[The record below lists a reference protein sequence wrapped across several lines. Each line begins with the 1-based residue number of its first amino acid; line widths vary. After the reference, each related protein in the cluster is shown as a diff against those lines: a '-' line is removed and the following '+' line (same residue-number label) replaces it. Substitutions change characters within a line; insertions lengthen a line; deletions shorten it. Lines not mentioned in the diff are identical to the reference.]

1 MFFRLLIAFLL
12 CALAFGREIINR
24 DGGYLKISDDLD
36 GIERQLLQ
44 MDSFEGTIVDANRF
58 PYVVSIRQANGAHL
72 CSGVLISEDLVVT
85 AAKCWEFIFDYPLVY
100 IGVQNSG
107 VESVRQEVRLATKM
121 IPELGSSLEQHSA
134 PLGLIHLN
142 ATVNVRL
149 PRLSSESANPSEKL
163 ELPGFGKD
171 NATVFLFD
179 EMRVETHV
187 VQNQEI
193 CETNWGP
200 SELVETG
207 FCSLGENGLSSC
219 IADSGSPVIR
229 AGKIRGGDPSMDIL
243 VGIVTGGGICDYD
256 KDKPETVAID
266 VFEHKEQ
273 LLKEIQMEEE
283 EVGEEEEEK
292 ESWLKGHWWIFLLVG
307 VAFVLGSGYLVK
319 LNWKNW
325 FPPSPPPEPWLLV
338 EDSAR
343 TSEDSE
349 SVRLVSP
356 FENAACMPEDTGGT
370 SRPIIS
376 QSLRLTRLC
385 PWRKIIGKGAFGIVE
400 KGQFVDAAGV
410 THDVAVKTANI
421 QTLGQDTESF
431 RFVLESFRAE
441 IECFERI
448 SSHPN
453 IIHPNIIRCF
463 GGRVGTPVDD
473 SAMDFNEIFIVE
485 ELMDTNLRKI
495 ITGERTPWERWTY
508 KTMLRIFRDIAKGL
522 EHLHAHNVSHYDLKP
537 ENVLVRIVDED
548 FPLQI
553 KLADFGCSDIKQGT
567 YATAKNVGSMFYMAP
582 EIRLYSYSPSRLVSG
597 KIDVYSLGVV
607 MWEILTGVNLM
618 SKDAGMMPINQYP
631 TDGSQ
636 SPANETSL
644 IRKSEKR
651 WPIADHHPLEL
662 SQLIWSCVELKSR
675 KRPTTQMVLQTIER
689 LMAAEWATDE
699 TVREAIVADKPSTEE
714 SQLIVRNAFLY

>member
-1 MFFRLLIAFLL
+1 MKAMFFGWLIFLWL
-12 CALAFGREIINR
+12 CVNPALVSGREIINR
-24 DGGYLKISDDLD
+24 DKDDLD

-44 MDSFEGTIVDANRF
+44 KSSFEGTLVDANRF

-72 CSGVLISEDLVVT
+72 CSGVLIFEDWVLT
-85 AAKCWEFIFDYPLVY
+85 AARCWAIIFDYPLVY
-100 IGVQNSG
+100 IGVQNAG

-121 IPELGSSLEQHSA
+121 IPELGSSPEQHST

-142 ATVNVRL
+142 ASVDVPL
-149 PRLSSESANPSEKL
+149 PRLSSKSANPNEKL
-163 ELPGFGKD
+163 QLLGFGNQDKA
-171 NATVFLFD
+171 NANLFD
-179 EMRVETHV
+179 EMRMETHV

-193 CETNWGP
+193 CEEKWGP
-200 SELVETG
+200 SELGETS
-207 FCSLGENGLSSC
+207 FCSLGDNGLSSC

-229 AGKIRGGDPSMDIL
+229 PSRIRGGDPSMDPL
-243 VGIVTGGGICDYD
+243 VGIVTGGGICEFD
-256 KDKPETVAID
+256 KEKPETIAID
-266 VFEHKEQ
+266 VFKRKDQ
-273 LLKEIQMEEE
+273 LLSEIQMEEE
-283 EVGEEEEEK
+283 EVEVGEEEEK

-307 VAFVLGSGYLVK
+307 LAFVLGSGYLVQ

-325 FPPSPPPEPWLLV
+325 FPPSLPPEPWLLV

-343 TSEDSE
+343 TSEDYD
-349 SVRLVSP
+349 RDGMVSP
-356 FENAACMPEDTGGT
+356 FEDSA
-370 SRPIIS
+370 SRPEGMSVFPIVS
-376 QSLRLTRLC
+376 RSLRVTRLC
-385 PWRKIIGKGAFGIVE
+385 QSRKIIDSGQFGIVE

-448 SSHPN
+448 SS
-453 IIHPNIIRCF
+453 HPNIIRCF

-522 EHLHAHNVSHYDLKP
+522 EHLHTHNVSHYDLKP
-537 ENVLVRIVDED
+537 ENVLVKVVDEV

-553 KLADFGCSDIKQGT
+553 KLADFGCSQIKQET
-567 YATAKNVGSMFYMAP
+567 YATAKLAGTRQYMAP
-582 EIRLYSYSPSRLVSG
+582 EIAWSHHFSLTASG
-597 KIDVYSLGVV
+597 KVDVYSLGIL
-607 MWEILTGVNLM
+607 MWEILTGGNLM
-618 SKDAGMMPINQYP
+618 SRVAQTVEGVEPP
-631 TDGSQ
+631 TIEDFLEIGS
-636 SPANETSL
+636 AE
-644 IRKSEKR
+644 R

-662 SQLIWSCVELKSR
+662 SQLIWSCVEFDSP
-675 KRPTTQMVLQTIER
+675 KRPTTKMVLQTIER

-699 TVREAIVADKPSTEE
+699 TVREAIVIDKPS
-714 SQLIVRNAFLY
+714 AGGK